1 MSKKPKYKF
10 YAAINDTE
18 ARVVT
23 TWAECAAI
31 AIGKPGGD
39 NKGAFTHEEAEKY
52 LKQLI
57 KERTARLKSNKPKRN
72 RYSNSSPNPKM
83 DLSYLAKVGAPK
95 QPKVVTLTC
104 KLGTGGNGS
113 TIKSLDC
120 DTHIIKTSKGATPAQ
135 MYLELGYEAL
145 KLADNHIKQGA
156 DTVEIIGLNA
166 SVGNTLNNFAP
177 NWKTNN
183 WVNSSGKPPANL
195 EVVQSMLEL
204 YEQIKVKVTLGTKQS
219 KAAYTDILPF

>member
-1 MSKKPKYKF
+1 MSDQGNF
-10 YAAINDTE
+10 YYYASINNND

-39 NKGAFTHEEAEKY
+39 NKGAFTYEGAEKY

-57 KERTARLKSNKPKRN
+57 KERTARLQSKKPKRN
-72 RYSNSSPNPKM
+72 RYSNSSPNPKI
-83 DLSYLAKVGAPK
+83 DLSYLAKVGAPQ
-95 QPKVVTLTC
+95 QPKIVTLTC
-104 KLGTGGNGS
+104 ELGTGGLGS

-120 DTHIIKTSKGATPAQ
+120 DTYVIETSKGATPAL
-135 MYLELGYEAL
+135 MNLELGYAAL
-145 KLADNHIKQGA
+145 KLADYHIKQGA
-156 DTVEIIGLNA
+156 DTVEIMGLNA

-183 WVNSSGKPPANL
+183 WLNPSGKTPANL
-195 EVVQSMLEL
+195 ELVQSMLEL
-204 YEQIKVKVTLGTKQS
+204 YERIKGKVTLGAKKP
-219 KAAYTDILPF
+219 KAAHTDDSPF